1 MGDKKIE
8 LDYPNKIKWIIGG
21 PNIVSQVFSLI
32 GEFYLT
38 RIYGN
43 FSCDTFLDLNMIKN
57 EMKIK
62 EKIDVDDNCHF
73 EIWKR

>member
-1 MGDKKIE
+1 
-8 LDYPNKIKWIIGG
+8 
-21 PNIVSQVFSLI
+21 
-32 GEFYLT
+32 
-38 RIYGN
+38 
-43 FSCDTFLDLNMIKN
+43 MINN